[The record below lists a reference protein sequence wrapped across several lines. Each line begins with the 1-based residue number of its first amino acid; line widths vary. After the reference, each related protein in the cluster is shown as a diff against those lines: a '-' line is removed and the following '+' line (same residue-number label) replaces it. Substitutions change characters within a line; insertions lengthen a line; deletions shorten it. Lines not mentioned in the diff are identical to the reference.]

1 MPTPDQI
8 IDTYLKNEIE
18 YVNTLKFVFAN
29 VYSPLHTAS
38 GTRSELIPPADL
50 DGIFAQLSPIMEIAS
65 DFLATLR
72 RWQSLWRRP
81 TSLILPDFRHDEGR
95 AETFCDFFCRGS
107 PDMFFKLH
115 RGYMCNYPHAVRRL
129 RTVCERSSKFTEF
142 VKAKLQ
148 PYVVSPQ
155 LYQPLCVP
163 MPCTTGTAC
172 RSRSV

>member
-29 VYSPLHTAS
+29 VYSPLHNSS

-72 RWQSLWRRP
+72 RWQSLWR
-81 TSLILPDFRHDEGR
+81 
-95 AETFCDFFCRGS
+95 
-107 PDMFFKLH
+107 
-115 RGYMCNYPHAVRRL
+115 
-129 RTVCERSSKFTEF
+129 
-142 VKAKLQ
+142 
-148 PYVVSPQ
+148 
-155 LYQPLCVP
+155 
-163 MPCTTGTAC
+163 
-172 RSRSV
+172 